1 MSATKQQNTS
11 FSALDLGAALV
22 MNLVWGLNLI
32 AVKMGVDLIQPLTAA
47 FLRQV
52 FVLLICLPMLRIV
65 PGRMRELVGLG
76 LLSGG
81 VFYIIVN
88 FSMAVSD
95 NVSAMAIA
103 GQMGAPFA
111 LILAVIFL
119 GERIARY
126 RIGGMALAFL
136 GVTTLVFDPHAFD
149 ERLGLAL
156 TVMGSMVWAICSLI
170 QRRLTGIPV
179 LTIYAWVGVMGTAM
193 LLPAALLFEPAA
205 MAHLPSLPLSTF
217 GWVAFSALGSTV
229 IGQGTMSWL
238 LQRHTVSAVVPLTLL
253 SPVVAVIVASW
264 WFHTPLTPLM
274 MAGGVMVMIGISIV
288 TIRTAR
294 ARELE
299 AE

>member
-1 MSATKQQNTS
+1 VTSRQPEPAS
-11 FSALDLGAALV
+11 FSATDLSAALV
-22 MNLVWGLNLI
+22 MNLLWGMNLI

-52 FVLLICLPMLRIV
+52 FVMLICLPMLRIV
-65 PGRMRELVGLG
+65 PGRMRELIALG
-76 LLSGG
+76 LLAGG
-81 VFYIIVN
+81 LFYVIVN
-88 FSMAVSD
+88 LSLSVST
-95 NVSAMAIA
+95 NVSALAIA

-126 RIGGMALAFL
+126 RIGGMVLAFL
-136 GVTTLVFDPHAFD
+136 GVMTLVFDPHAFD

-156 TVMGSMVWAICSLI
+156 TVLGSLVWAICSLI
-170 QRRLTGIPV
+170 QRRLNGVPV
-179 LTIYAWVGVMGTAM
+179 LTIYAWVGLMGTVS
-193 LLPAALLFEPAA
+193 LLPVALLAEPQA
-205 MAHLPSLPLSTF
+205 MAHVPSLPLSTF

-238 LQRHTVSAVVPLTLL
+238 LQRHTVSSVVPLTLF
-253 SPVVAVIVASW
+253 SPVVAVIVSSL
-264 WFHTPLTPLM
+264 WFHTRLTPLM
-274 MAGGVMVMIGISIV
+274 MTGGVLVMIGIAIV

-299 AE
+299 SA